1 MAEKIEL
8 NSVDKFD
15 PHSDP
20 THLAQSWERWLR
32 SFELFAAGKGVTD
45 YDQKRALLLHCAGM
59 AVQDI
64 YFTLTEEDGENVYQ
78 KSPKLW
84 KNILNKK

>member
-20 THLAQSWERWLR
+20 THLAQSWERWLM
-32 SFELFAAGKGVTD
+32 
-45 YDQKRALLLHCAGM
+45 Y
-59 AVQDI
+59 AVDC
-64 YFTLTEEDGENVYQ
+64 
-78 KSPKLW
+78 
-84 KNILNKK
+84 ILILAVHILE